1 MLHDVALD
9 DVIGGHQAYI
19 HRKKDLFM
27 AHRILHRAKTTRGSR
42 DARGLCVRRD
52 YKLAALAAASFVKL
66 SNFQNILIFT
76 STFTDSSEEIFL
88 APSAANKPETTKK
101 AAKTV

>member
-52 YKLAALAAASFVKL
+52 YKLASLAAASFVKL
-66 SNFQNILIFT
+66 SNFQNYSNFYLHFHRLVGRNFFSPIGCKQ
-76 STFTDSSEEIFL
+76 
-88 APSAANKPETTKK
+88 A
-101 AAKTV
+101 